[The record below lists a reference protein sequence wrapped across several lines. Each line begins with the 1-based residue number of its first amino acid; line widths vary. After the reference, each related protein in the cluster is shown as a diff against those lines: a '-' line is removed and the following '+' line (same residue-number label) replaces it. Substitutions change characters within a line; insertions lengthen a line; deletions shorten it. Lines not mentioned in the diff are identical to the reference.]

1 MTKKKVNK
9 KADEIKTLALDLIRH
24 HYPRKKTAIEEL
36 GGGLTNFVFA
46 ASAGKEQLVIRISD
60 QADKINYFM
69 KEQWATARAREQ
81 KIPVPEI
88 LEVGNSIIPLPYMIS
103 KKIEGDT
110 AVHHPDRLN
119 ILHEMG
125 KLAAMIHQIPTK
137 GYGKMFDWSQNSLSK
152 NDSWKN
158 YLQDELKAKER
169 MDILLRTKMIDPV
182 IYRRMNDELNKIMN
196 WKGRTCL
203 QHGDL
208 RLKNIM
214 VDDKGKITAII
225 DWEECI
231 SSIGALWDISIA
243 LHDLSI
249 DGQQQ
254 FLDGYG
260 MGGQKLIKESAALK
274 TFNLINYAPII
285 EDMVNRN
292 DKKQLG
298 YYKARLHGA
307 LDMFSI

>member
-1 MTKKKVNK
+1 MKDASKKRNTEIQQWALSLIQYHYPKKK
-9 KADEIKTLALDLIRH
+9 IS
-24 HYPRKKTAIEEL
+24 IEQL

-46 ASAGKEQLVIRISD
+46 VHAGREPLVVRISD

-69 KEQWATARAREQ
+69 KEQWATAQAKAI

-103 KKIEGDT
+103 KKIEGET
-110 AVHHPDRLN
+110 AVHHPDRLH
-119 ILHEMG
+119 ILREMG
-125 KLAAMIHQIPTK
+125 VLAAAIHHIPTR
-137 GYGKMFDWSQNSLSK
+137 GFGKMFDWSHNSLSK
-152 NDSWKN
+152 NDTWKH
-158 YLQDELKAKER
+158 YLRDELKSKER
-169 MDILLRTKMIDPV
+169 IDILLQTKMITAV
-182 IYRRMNDELNKIMN
+182 AHKRLNEELSRIMT

-214 VDDKGKITAII
+214 VNAKGKITAII

-231 SSIGALWDISIA
+231 SSIGPLWDISIA

-254 FLDGYG
+254 FLEGYG
-260 MGGQKLIKESAALK
+260 MGAQKLIRDSAVLT
-274 TFNLINYAPII
+274 TFNLINYAPFI
-285 EDMVNRN
+285 ETLVEQK
-292 DKKQLG
+292 DKKQLEF
-298 YYKARLHGA
+298 YKARLHGA
-307 LDMFSI
+307 LDMFSL